1 MDEGR
6 PNQQDTQTM
15 AAQEREKGPDDV
27 EIAEDDYT
35 METASEVASPGI
47 GSRSNL
53 SGTEREEQEQ
63 YETMEADITDNS
75 IGKGLGVTALILSI
89 CSLFFLPVFTGG
101 AGIILGIFAVR
112 REAAALGWWAAG
124 LGAFSI
130 AVTVLFAPLF

>member
-1 MDEGR
+1 MDEDR
-6 PNQQDTQTM
+6 PNQQDTRTM
-15 AAQEREKGPDDV
+15 EEQQKEKGPDDV
-27 EIAEDDYT
+27 EVAEDDYT

-53 SGTEREEQEQ
+53 SGSQREEAEQ
-63 YETMEADITDNS
+63 YETMEADITDDS

-112 REAAALGWWAAG
+112 RDAAALGWWAAG
-124 LGAFSI
+124 IGAFSI
-130 AVTVLFAPLF
+130 AVTMLFAPLF